1 MLNRIRYR
9 ILLVV
14 GIAALLGLVATGVFY
29 AVYQE
34 QMVKRQ
40 NEHSMGRLTDAI
52 SEGLKSVMLA
62 GTADIAQA
70 YADRLK
76 AVPQVTEFRIMRIN
90 GLEAFRD
97 NKTTDEVNDRRGDD
111 GFPTR
116 EVEEQVQVMDAND
129 PNFKRAL
136 SGKDPVAFYDTDRSG
151 SGQLVFLA
159 PIMNESACYKCHGR
173 ANPVRGMMRLTTS
186 MAEVERDILQIRQRS
201 LIVIGIG
208 LLGVVLL
215 TGYALGRTV
224 VRPIERVTEAMGRV
238 SQGDLDHK
246 IVHASRDEL
255 GDMARSFNLM
265 TSELKETYK
274 GLNRERDK
282 LKTIIGSATEG
293 IVVTDAGG
301 AIVLVNDAATE
312 FLGKSDDEIRAS
324 GFLGLFGDPVLVAKC
339 IETAVPQDIEFNGR
353 LLQTHVS
360 EIRANDGHV
369 IGSTALMR
377 DITQTKEL
385 EAELRRR
392 STTDA
397 LTGLF
402 NRRFL
407 DQALEVEFA
416 RAQRTHGQLSV
427 IMFDIDHFKKFN
439 DTHGHDQGDRVL
451 QMVSA
456 CLRSTVRSFDFPC
469 RYGGEEYVGILPGL
483 PAAEAAEMAE
493 ALRLKVA
500 ETEIDGL
507 HVFISIGVATFPDL
521 AIEKA
526 EGLIETADS
535 ALYRAKENGR
545 NRVVVAEISDLVK
558 TAGVEA

>member
-76 AVPQVTEFRIMRIN
+76 QVPQVTEFRIMRNN

-97 NKTTDEVNDRRGDD
+97 NKTTDEVNERRGDD

-265 TSELKETYK
+265 TSELKDTYK

-301 AIVLVNDAATE
+301 AIVLVNDAARE
-312 FLGKSDDEIRAS
+312 FLGKSEDEIRAS

-439 DTHGHDQGDRVL
+439 DMHGHDQGDRVL

-483 PAAEAAEMAE
+483 PAADAYAMAE
-493 ALRLKVA
+493 LLRVKVA

-507 HVFISIGVATFPDL
+507 HVHISIGVATFPDL
-521 AIEKA
+521 SIEKA
-526 EGLIETADS
+526 EALIETADS
-535 ALYRAKENGR
+535 ALYRAKESGR
-545 NRVVVAEISDLVK
+545 NRVVVADTSDLVK

>member
-40 NEHSMGRLTDAI
+40 NEHSMGRLTDSV
-52 SEGLKSVMLA
+52 SEGMKSVMLA
-62 GTADIAQA
+62 GSADIAQA

-76 AVPQVTEFRIMRIN
+76 AVPQVTEFSIMRSN

-97 NKTTDEVNDRRGDD
+97 NKTTDEVNERRGDD

-116 EVEEQVQVMDAND
+116 DTEEQVRVMAADDA
-129 PNFKRAL
+129 NFKRAL
-136 SGKDPVAFYDTDRSG
+136 GGKDAVAFYEQDRSG
-151 SGQLVFLA
+151 NNQLVFLA

-186 MAEVERDILQIRQRS
+186 MAEVERDILRIRQRS
-201 LIVIGIG
+201 LVVIGIG

-215 TGYALGRTV
+215 TGYVLGRTV

-238 SQGDLDHK
+238 SEGDLDHK
-246 IVHASRDEL
+246 IAHASRDEL
-255 GDMARSFNLM
+255 GDMARSFNVM
-265 TSELKETYK
+265 TTELKETYK

-282 LKTIIGSATEG
+282 LKTIIASATEG

-301 AIVLVNDAATE
+301 VIVLINDAARE
-312 FLGKSDDEIRAS
+312 FLGKQDDEIRAG
-324 GFLGLFGDPVLVAKC
+324 GFLGLFGDPVRLAMC
-339 IETAVPQDIEFNGR
+339 IEAGVPQNIEFNGR

-377 DITQTKEL
+377 DITETKQL
-385 EAELRRR
+385 EDELRRR

-397 LTGLF
+397 LTGLY

-407 DQALEVEFA
+407 DQALEAEFS
-416 RAQRTHGQLSV
+416 RAQRTRGQLSL

-456 CLRSTVRSFDFPC
+456 CLRSCVRSFDFPC
-469 RYGGEEYVGILPGL
+469 RYGGEEYVAILPGL
-483 PAAEAAEMAE
+483 PAAEAFVMAE
-493 ALRLKVA
+493 ALRVTVA

-507 HVFISIGVATFPDL
+507 HVHISIGVASFPDL
-521 AIEKA
+521 AIDKA
-526 EGLIETADS
+526 EALIETADS
-535 ALYRAKENGR
+535 ALYRAKEGGR
-545 NRVVVAEISDLVK
+545 NRVLVADASDMIK
-558 TAGVEA
+558 ATGGAA

>member
-1 MLNRIRYR
+1 LLNRIRYR

>member
-76 AVPQVTEFRIMRIN
+76 QVPQVTEFRIMRNN

-97 NKTTDEVNDRRGDD
+97 NKTTDEVNERRGDD

-265 TSELKETYK
+265 TSELKDTYK

-416 RAQRTHGQLSV
+416 RAQRTHGCVSV

-493 ALRLKVA
+493 RLRVKVA

-526 EGLIETADS
+526 ESLIETADS
-535 ALYRAKENGR
+535 ALYRAKESGR
-545 NRVVVAEISDLVK
+545 NRVVVADTSDLVK